1 MLISNFVKTAAYVSL
16 SDIQF
21 ATSIALDLLGEE
33 TAASKVLT
41 LFLDTTETTESSA
54 HPRNVLEGYLRE
66 KYGDGIVLGF
76 ISTIYDGEYI
86 ELRKD
91 SLYDT
96 KKKVSLKSLLQH
108 TSLENVYNKTM
119 QLLAENPTSKL
130 IYIYTKTSMWFK
142 QFKPRAV
149 PIALQGNTDLI
160 IRLNDAFAEE
170 SVKQFCDSG
179 AYESSTCTP
188 QYFLLYA
195 YAHWFKDK
203 KTYIQIVNSR
213 STLRGTS
220 SEDKR
225 SILDKYVEDSDTYAD
240 DNVAYGFDNGLDF
253 RNIASKIYQAS
264 ISLFNHLSSLTAYDD
279 IFSWYKSSLIEEI
292 RRKNKGSLDSMKRYY
307 ELVILEEDSY
317 LSNEKKR
324 KRIARYKLC
333 HQFSTILEQGLALED
348 IYDFYLHIANEQ
360 LALAGNGKDG
370 LPLLT
375 YGKFTVKKGNNADIF
390 ERVFEGFIALRE
402 LLEFLNSP
410 RNHTGVDVL
419 SFPVAIFREP
429 KLLSRFSDINVYVKN
444 YNTVKDLMSEVTQ
457 DVNRGAEVDEV
468 TGLLSNEAVYNKL
481 LVIKNNNSETKKII
495 QKAYNISLSEGEEA
509 NRLTT
514 AEKFS
519 LDVIK
524 PLNAFVKELSNGA
537 CFSLPWQEF
546 SNVQNRILTTD
557 KQPVVKIFQIIIQI
571 ESHLAVMINSNY
583 HDLYRK
589 NAALATIN
597 LCEALLLAADIHLDN
612 NGLSLI
618 NGRTIKQLFE
628 EAGLPEQAITKT
640 INGKQYTLSS
650 VRLTQIF
657 KIAEKV
663 LEIPDNDYDISFTFN
678 CARVLNSLFLRIQKC
693 VLSLNA
699 DVQQG
704 ATSYK
709 GNYFLCYAHL
719 YSQKISNLK
728 VPVSRLSNLSPF
740 LDRPFISASYDLS
753 MRNAQLEM
761 EAYKKN
767 YTELLLKVLNTNLLQ
782 YEKALIIFK
791 DARLSAQTVLTTVGA
806 PIGLSAAKTEALH
819 ALHVKI
825 ITTKEKTTSI
835 KLIKMLLNR
844 YGFTVDSN
852 QYLMLNGSYYK
863 VGKYYVHSSGY
874 KVAPGVKEE
883 PDDIV
888 PMINPL
894 SPEDEANI
902 RLSFR
907 VEDD

>member
-264 ISLFNHLSSLTAYDD
+264 
-279 IFSWYKSSLIEEI
+279 
-292 RRKNKGSLDSMKRYY
+292 
-307 ELVILEEDSY
+307 
-317 LSNEKKR
+317 
-324 KRIARYKLC
+324 
-333 HQFSTILEQGLALED
+333 
-348 IYDFYLHIANEQ
+348 
-360 LALAGNGKDG
+360 
-370 LPLLT
+370 
-375 YGKFTVKKGNNADIF
+375 
-390 ERVFEGFIALRE
+390 
-402 LLEFLNSP
+402 
-410 RNHTGVDVL
+410 
-419 SFPVAIFREP
+419 
-429 KLLSRFSDINVYVKN
+429 
-444 YNTVKDLMSEVTQ
+444 
-457 DVNRGAEVDEV
+457 
-468 TGLLSNEAVYNKL
+468 
-481 LVIKNNNSETKKII
+481 
-495 QKAYNISLSEGEEA
+495 
-509 NRLTT
+509 
-514 AEKFS
+514 
-519 LDVIK
+519 
-524 PLNAFVKELSNGA
+524 
-537 CFSLPWQEF
+537 
-546 SNVQNRILTTD
+546 
-557 KQPVVKIFQIIIQI
+557 
-571 ESHLAVMINSNY
+571 
-583 HDLYRK
+583 
-589 NAALATIN
+589 
-597 LCEALLLAADIHLDN
+597 
-612 NGLSLI
+612 
-618 NGRTIKQLFE
+618 
-628 EAGLPEQAITKT
+628 
-640 INGKQYTLSS
+640 S

>member
-1 MLISNFVKTAAYVSL
+1 MLISNFVKTADYVSL

-21 ATSIALDLLGEE
+21 ATAIALDLLGEE

-41 LFLDTTETTESSA
+41 LFLDTTETTESSE
-54 HPRNVLEGYLRE
+54 HPRNVLEKSLRE

-91 SLYDT
+91 SLYGT
-96 KKKVSLKSLLQH
+96 KKTVTLKSLLQH
-108 TSLENVYNKTM
+108 TSLENVYSKTM

-142 QFKPRAV
+142 HFKPRAV

-253 RNIASKIYQAS
+253 RNIANKIYQAS

-333 HQFSTILEQGLALED
+333 YQFSTILEQGLALED
-348 IYDFYLHIANEQ
+348 IYDFYLHIADEQ

-390 ERVFEGFIALRE
+390 EKVFEGFIALRE

-457 DVNRGAEVDEV
+457 DVNRGTEIDEV

-481 LVIKNNNSETKKII
+481 LVIKNNNSETKKIMHI
-495 QKAYNISLSEGEEA
+495 YIA
-509 NRLTT
+509 R
-514 AEKFS
+514 KF
-519 LDVIK
+519 
-524 PLNAFVKELSNGA
+524 
-537 CFSLPWQEF
+537 
-546 SNVQNRILTTD
+546 
-557 KQPVVKIFQIIIQI
+557 
-571 ESHLAVMINSNY
+571 
-583 HDLYRK
+583 
-589 NAALATIN
+589 
-597 LCEALLLAADIHLDN
+597 
-612 NGLSLI
+612 
-618 NGRTIKQLFE
+618 
-628 EAGLPEQAITKT
+628 
-640 INGKQYTLSS
+640 
-650 VRLTQIF
+650 
-657 KIAEKV
+657 
-663 LEIPDNDYDISFTFN
+663 
-678 CARVLNSLFLRIQKC
+678 
-693 VLSLNA
+693 
-699 DVQQG
+699 
-704 ATSYK
+704 
-709 GNYFLCYAHL
+709 
-719 YSQKISNLK
+719 
-728 VPVSRLSNLSPF
+728 
-740 LDRPFISASYDLS
+740 
-753 MRNAQLEM
+753 
-761 EAYKKN
+761 
-767 YTELLLKVLNTNLLQ
+767 
-782 YEKALIIFK
+782 
-791 DARLSAQTVLTTVGA
+791 QT
-806 PIGLSAAKTEALH
+806 
-819 ALHVKI
+819 
-825 ITTKEKTTSI
+825 
-835 KLIKMLLNR
+835 
-844 YGFTVDSN
+844 
-852 QYLMLNGSYYK
+852 
-863 VGKYYVHSSGY
+863 
-874 KVAPGVKEE
+874 
-883 PDDIV
+883 
-888 PMINPL
+888 
-894 SPEDEANI
+894 
-902 RLSFR
+902 
-907 VEDD
+907 

>member
-348 IYDFYLHIANEQ
+348 MPHIKSIAATDDADYIISVLADLEREMSLWNNIY
-360 LALAGNGKDG
+360 
-370 LPLLT
+370 
-375 YGKFTVKKGNNADIF
+375 
-390 ERVFEGFIALRE
+390 
-402 LLEFLNSP
+402 
-410 RNHTGVDVL
+410 VDN
-419 SFPVAIFREP
+419 
-429 KLLSRFSDINVYVKN
+429 DVKN
-444 YNTVKDLMSEVTQ
+444 ISDFRKK
-457 DVNRGAEVDEV
+457 
-468 TGLLSNEAVYNKL
+468 TGLCIPRHVIVIDEFQTMLKKAGKKSNE
-481 LVIKNNNSETKKII
+481 IM
-495 QKAYNISLSEGEEA
+495 
-509 NRLTT
+509 
-514 AEKFS
+514 
-519 LDVIK
+519 
-524 PLNAFVKELSNGA
+524 
-537 CFSLPWQEF
+537 
-546 SNVQNRILTTD
+546 RILYSFAKLGRNTG
-557 KQPVVKIFQIIIQI
+557 F
-571 ESHLAVMINSNY
+571 H
-583 HDLYRK
+583 
-589 NAALATIN
+589 
-597 LCEALLLAADIHLDN
+597 LLLASQEIGSDIP
-612 NGLSLI
+612 SLI
-618 NGRTIKQLFE
+618 CDYLKNGYKIYLLEETYAQLHKK
-628 EAGLPEQAITKT
+628 A
-640 INGKQYTLSS
+640 S
-650 VRLTQIF
+650 
-657 KIAEKV
+657 
-663 LEIPDNDYDISFTFN
+663 
-678 CARVLNSLFLRIQKC
+678 C
-693 VLSLNA
+693 VLI
-699 DVQQG
+699 D
-704 ATSYK
+704 Y
-709 GNYFLCYAHL
+709 
-719 YSQKISNLK
+719 
-728 VPVSRLSNLSPF
+728 
-740 LDRPFISASYDLS
+740 
-753 MRNAQLEM
+753 
-761 EAYKKN
+761 
-767 YTELLLKVLNTNLLQ
+767 
-782 YEKALIIFK
+782 
-791 DARLSAQTVLTTVGA
+791 
-806 PIGLSAAKTEALH
+806 
-819 ALHVKI
+819 
-825 ITTKEKTTSI
+825 
-835 KLIKMLLNR
+835 
-844 YGFTVDSN
+844 VD
-852 QYLMLNGSYYK
+852 
-863 VGKYYVHSSGY
+863 
-874 KVAPGVKEE
+874 
-883 PDDIV
+883 
-888 PMINPL
+888 
-894 SPEDEANI
+894 
-902 RLSFR
+902 
-907 VEDD
+907 